1 MASKT
6 LTPLSPL
13 IVPVNDIPDPP
24 LASTIATLGSLVADD
39 GKGHLTGDDD
49 DGTAVP
55 PVNDVP
61 LAEYG
66 VVADLVK
73 DLTTDALLIGFARSM
88 ETLLR
93 DTVLEDHKAITH
105 TFDAILVVMR
115 HAIETLTT
123 TSAET
128 SAAHADIVA
137 VQLRNAVAALQEK
150 GITVL
155 GYPYSATVQ
164 AVSPQ
169 GYAVALTIQKQGAG
183 ELTQAL
189 DGLTG
194 WLQGQGYTGFPG

>member
-6 LTPLSPL
+6 LTPLAPL
-13 IVPVNDIPDPP
+13 LVPVDDIPDPP

-39 GKGHLTGDDD
+39 GKGHLTGDG

-61 LAEYG
+61 LAEY
-66 VVADLVK
+66 DENMMTTLVK

-93 DTVLEDHKAITH
+93 NTVLEDHKAITH
-105 TFDAILVVMR
+105 TFDAILIVMR
-115 HAIETLTT
+115 RAIETLTT
-123 TSAET
+123 TN
-128 SAAHADIVA
+128 ADTA
-137 VQLRNAVAALQEK
+137 VQLRIDVAALQEK

-164 AVSPQ
+164 AWSQQ
-169 GYAVALTIQKQGAG
+169 GYPVALTLQKQGAG
-183 ELTQAL
+183 ELVQAL

-194 WLQGQGYTGFPG
+194 WLQGEGYTGLPGKI